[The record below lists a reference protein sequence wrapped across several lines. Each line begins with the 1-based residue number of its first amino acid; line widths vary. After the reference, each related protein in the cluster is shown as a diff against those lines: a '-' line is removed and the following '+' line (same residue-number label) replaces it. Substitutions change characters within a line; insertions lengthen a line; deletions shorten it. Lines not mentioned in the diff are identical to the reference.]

1 MSPML
6 TARLIVILIAA
17 ILLGYGIRTDQSA
30 LRWAGI
36 GFLVAA
42 LLMRFIGRGRY
53 NDTSRD

>member
-1 MSPML
+1 VPPVL
-6 TARLIVILIAA
+6 VARLIVILIAA

-42 LLMRFIGRGRY
+42 LLMRFIGTRER
-53 NDTSRD
+53 R

>member
-42 LLMRFIGRGRY
+42 LLMRFIGTRERG
-53 NDTSRD
+53 